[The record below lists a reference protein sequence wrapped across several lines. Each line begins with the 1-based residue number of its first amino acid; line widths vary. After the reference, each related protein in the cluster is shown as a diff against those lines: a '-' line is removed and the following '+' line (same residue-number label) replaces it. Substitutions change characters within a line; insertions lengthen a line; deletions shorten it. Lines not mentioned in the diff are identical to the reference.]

1 MKCLHIITP
10 VKDSIDFTLE
20 TVRAILAS
28 DIKVPFTYTVYN
40 DFSTEENTKRLEE
53 ASKELN
59 FRLVNLSD
67 ITTHPSPNYLLVLQ
81 RSQQEAIADDAGL
94 LIVESDVVV
103 KKNTLQ
109 ELYDGAAARRGCAIA
124 AAVTVDENGV
134 INYPYLHAKG
144 NEGKVYPEKKHC
156 SFCCSLL
163 TPEFLRA
170 FDFRQLDPTK
180 NWFDVTISHEALK
193 QGFQN
198 YLFTTL
204 PVWHRPHGSRPW
216 KQLKYKNPLKYY
228 WLKYTKGLDKI
239 LMIADMDKAP
249 LVSVVVPVY
258 NMEAFLPETL
268 DSILASV
275 YPNFEVVVVDD
286 GSKDASYRIACSYA
300 EKDKRVRAYT
310 QPNGGGLCSPKIR
323 LSGWRKGSLYCLLMP
338 TTR

>member
-53 ASKELN
+53 ASKELD

-109 ELYDGAAARRGCAIA
+109 ELYDGAAARSGCAIA

-180 NWFDVTISHEALK
+180 T
-193 QGFQN
+193 
-198 YLFTTL
+198 
-204 PVWHRPHGSRPW
+204 
-216 KQLKYKNPLKYY
+216 
-228 WLKYTKGLDKI
+228 GL
-239 LMIADMDKAP
+239 M
-249 LVSVVVPVY
+249 
-258 NMEAFLPETL
+258 
-268 DSILASV
+268 
-275 YPNFEVVVVDD
+275 
-286 GSKDASYRIACSYA
+286 
-300 EKDKRVRAYT
+300 
-310 QPNGGGLCSPKIR
+310 
-323 LSGWRKGSLYCLLMP
+323 
-338 TTR
+338 